1 MMFSEAKIKYLISE
15 LLRLESCYWPDKWRC
30 DCCPLEECEW
40 YKHPISKGKCMHKVL
55 DFLKEEDEDYEV
67 YNYFFEGK

>member
-15 LLRLESCYWPDKWRC
+15 LLRLESRHWTEWCC

-40 YKHPISKGKCMHKVL
+40 DKHPISEGKCMHKVL
-55 DFLKEEDEDYEV
+55 EFLKEEDEYYEV
-67 YNYFFEGK
+67 YDYPFEDE